1 MTAAGWYPDN
11 QDSTLLRWWDGAQ
24 WTAHTQPRPP
34 AATPAA
40 DILDGRGGV
49 GARHAATGPADRS
62 WVPPAPASSRLPAV
76 HGSKSELRAEVARL
90 REAMAQMGVV
100 ERQGLQAEVSRLR
113 EQVARW
119 EQEKGRLSAV
129 LGPLR
134 AEAAALGGERAQVAS
149 LHAEVQQ
156 LQQKREALTAE
167 LSDVERLTIEVP
179 RLRAEYAALSRDLIE
194 TRETVI
200 LQEVGIYEYRH
211 PLKDA
216 VAYKV
221 RLAGLQAQIKDAVKA
236 GTAVQ
241 GATNWTVNG
250 SAREGAR
257 MVREFSKLMLRAYN
271 NEADNA
277 VRSMKPYT
285 LESSVARLQKARET
299 ISRLGGTMHIRITD
313 RYHGLRVEELGLTAD
328 YLAKLA
334 EEKEREREERARL
347 REEEIARREYEREQ
361 ERLRKE
367 YAHYEATA
375 AALRQQGDHG
385 GAAHAEGR
393 LTEIEDALDGI
404 SRRAANIRAGHVY
417 VISNVGAFGEN
428 MVKIG
433 MTRRLNPM
441 DRVRELGDA
450 SVPFRYDVHVMVFSD
465 DAVSLEHQLHQE
477 LSDRR
482 VNLVNLRREF
492 FQARAADVREIL
504 TRLDASI
511 ITWVDEPEALEWR
524 QSQTA
529 RSQNQADRS

>member
-1 MTAAGWYPDN
+1 
-11 QDSTLLRWWDGAQ
+11 
-24 WTAHTQPRPP
+24 
-34 AATPAA
+34 
-40 DILDGRGGV
+40 
-49 GARHAATGPADRS
+49 
-62 WVPPAPASSRLPAV
+62 V

-179 RLRAEYAALSRDLIE
+179 RLRAEHAALSRDLIE

-241 GATNWTVNG
+241 GAANWTVNG

-299 ISRLGGTMHIRITD
+299 ISRLGGTMHIRHPTD
-313 RYHGLRVEELGLTAD
+313 TTGCALRSSGSLRTTWPSWLRKRNESGRNEPGSAKKRSPGASTSGNKNGYARNTHTTRPPPRRCGNKGTTA
-328 YLAKLA
+328 APHT
-334 EEKEREREERARL
+334 
-347 REEEIARREYEREQ
+347 RRESSPRS
-361 ERLRKE
+361 RTPSM
-367 YAHYEATA
+367 ASA
-375 AALRQQGDHG
+375 AARPTS
-385 GAAHAEGR
+385 GR
-393 LTEIEDALDGI
+393 DT
-404 SRRAANIRAGHVY
+404 S
-417 VISNVGAFGEN
+417 
-428 MVKIG
+428 
-433 MTRRLNPM
+433 T
-441 DRVRELGDA
+441 
-450 SVPFRYDVHVMVFSD
+450 
-465 DAVSLEHQLHQE
+465 
-477 LSDRR
+477 
-482 VNLVNLRREF
+482 
-492 FQARAADVREIL
+492 
-504 TRLDASI
+504 
-511 ITWVDEPEALEWR
+511 
-524 QSQTA
+524 
-529 RSQNQADRS
+529 